1 MFHGTLQSC
10 FQSFAS
16 GKQKPFAVFDT
27 DRGFT
32 IGKSSEKKLW
42 GTGTSRNSN
51 KMGKRSNEETSQV
64 ESKRSTKSTSGRKRN
79 TGQEKQAAAALK
91 RDMRSLQK
99 LYCQAIKDQQT
110 QRGTAQFVGL
120 LSEVRINGKTLDEV
134 KVELDEYFSA
144 SGEQNVADKAH
155 QQDEHIM
162 DLDEHMGD
170 EPQNGADGTGHV
182 MMDTDEHIPPLEQD
196 PGQDSEDE
204 DKHEDF
210 DTDNEDED
218 DSDDGPEGE
227 DAIMQ
232 SATIFAEDQDMYP
245 MMVRKCYET
254 KRESML
260 LTHSE
265 EDETTSAIMTIP
277 GRNSKNLEKVD
288 WNVVYQAGFI
298 VLPSEKESTPVYFCD
313 CCQEGIEARMQAEML
328 LGYTTAVTD
337 ELNPHNVVSA
347 CVCDH
352 ISTFQDIVKHS
363 GMNEIEFAD
372 SVRQTCKWFSH
383 DSSMIAPG
391 TTAVDAS

>member
-1 MFHGTLQSC
+1 
-10 FQSFAS
+10 
-16 GKQKPFAVFDT
+16 
-27 DRGFT
+27 
-32 IGKSSEKKLW
+32 
-42 GTGTSRNSN
+42 
-51 KMGKRSNEETSQV
+51 MGKRSNEETSQV

-170 EPQNGADGTGHV
+170 EPQNGADGTGHASV
-182 MMDTDEHIPPLEQD
+182 MMDTDEYISPLEQD
-196 PGQDSEDE
+196 QDSEAEDE

-391 TTAVDAS
+391 TTAVDA

>member
-1 MFHGTLQSC
+1 
-10 FQSFAS
+10 
-16 GKQKPFAVFDT
+16 
-27 DRGFT
+27 
-32 IGKSSEKKLW
+32 
-42 GTGTSRNSN
+42 
-51 KMGKRSNEETSQV
+51 MGKRSNEETPQV

-79 TGQEKQAAAALK
+79 AGQEKQAAAARK
-91 RDMRSLQK
+91 RDMRSLRN
-99 LYCQAIKDQQT
+99 LYRQAIKDQQT

-144 SGEQNVADKAH
+144 GGEQNVADKAH
-155 QQDEHIM
+155 QQDEHM
-162 DLDEHMGD
+162 DQHMDD
-170 EPQNGADGTGHV
+170 EPEDGADGTGHRAGKDV
-182 MMDTDEHIPPLEQD
+182 IDTVEYIPALEQD
-196 PGQDSEDE
+196 QDSEDG

-232 SATIFAEDQDMYP
+232 SATIFAEEEDMYP

-254 KRESML
+254 KRESMF

-265 EDETTSAIMTIP
+265 EDETTSAIMMMP
-277 GRNSKNLEKVD
+277 GRNTKFSGKLD

-298 VLPSEKESTPVYFCD
+298 VLPSEKEITPVYFCD
-313 CCQEGIEARMQAEML
+313 CCQECIEARMQAEML

-391 TTAVDAS
+391 TTAVDAQPAFKVDDYFIFLSLVRYYFDSEWPG